1 MTSRRFSFVRQYQLH
16 LLLLPTLLYFV
27 VFHYVPLY
35 GVLLAFKDY
44 NPALGIWGSPWA
56 GFEHFQRFFDS
67 YYFWTLIRNTIGISL
82 YSLAVNFPL
91 PIILALLLN
100 EVRHKLFRRTVQT
113 VTYAPHFISVV
124 VLSGMLILF
133 LSPQNGLIGKV
144 IALFGGEAMSLLTR
158 PEWFKTLYVF
168 SGVWQEIGW
177 WSIIYLAA
185 LAGIDPQLHEAAKMD
200 GATIMQR
207 IRHINLPG
215 IRPVMVILLILS
227 TGGMMSVGFE
237 KIYLLQNPLNLE
249 SSEVIATYVYKTGL
263 LQAQYEFSTAVNLFN
278 AAINLVLLLTVNRIA
293 RKINDAS
300 LW

>member
-1 MTSRRFSFVRQYQLH
+1 MTRARLWASQYRLH
-16 LLLLPTLLYFV
+16 LLLLPTVLYFAL
-27 VFHYVPLY
+27 FHYAPLY

-44 NPALGIWGSPWA
+44 NPLQGIWGSPWV
-56 GFEHFQRFFDS
+56 GFDHFQRFFDS
-67 YYFWTLIRNTIGISL
+67 YYFWTLIRNTVGISL
-82 YSLAVNFPL
+82 FSLVVNFPL
-91 PIILALLLN
+91 PILLALMLN

-133 LSPQNGLIGKV
+133 FSPQNGLIGQLIV
-144 IALFGGEAMSLLTR
+144 LFGGEPVSLLTR

-185 LAGIDPQLHEAAKMD
+185 LAGIDPQLHEAAKID
-200 GATIMQR
+200 GASIVRR
-207 IRHINLPG
+207 IWHINLPG

-227 TGGMMSVGFE
+227 MGGVLSVGFE

-249 SSEVIATYVYKTGL
+249 SSEVIATYVYKIGL
-263 LQAQYEFSTAVNLFN
+263 LQAQYDFSTAVNLFN
-278 AAINLVLLLTVNRIA
+278 SAINFALLVTVNRLA
-293 RKINDAS
+293 RRINDSS

>member
-1 MTSRRFSFVRQYQLH
+1 MTPRRFSFARQYQLH

-67 YYFWTLIRNTIGISL
+67 FYFWTLIRNTIGISL

-144 IALFGGEAMSLLTR
+144 IVLFGGDPVSLLTR

-227 TGGMMSVGFE
+227 MGGMMSVGFE

-263 LQAQYEFSTAVNLFN
+263 LQAQYGFSTAVNLFN